1 MRTNFAAVRASRI
14 PQALGKDSKDGPSLA
29 SYVNEAQIRLLQAAG
44 EAGWWG
50 TWARM
55 AFTVS
60 QDDPFITVPREVARL
75 IDVDVCRTPPHSE
88 PVLRIPSVRGGRTAC
103 FARSQ
108 QKQRVS
114 SWGV

>member
-1 MRTNFAAVRASRI
+1 MRANFADVRRSRI
-14 PQALGKDSKDGPSLA
+14 PQVLGVDSVDRPTLA
-29 SYVNEAQIRLLQAAG
+29 SYVNEAQTRLLQAAG

-75 IDVDVCRTPPHSE
+75 IDVV
-88 PVLRIPSVRGGRTAC
+88 VRSTTGQA
-103 FARSQ
+103 
-108 QKQRVS
+108 
-114 SWGV
+114 WG